1 MSRNSDR
8 MGQHVVQNADPAPQM
23 TQEAASQ
30 SQGGGFSFVV
40 PTEFVELPSKGK
52 FYHENHP
59 LHNVDTIEI
68 KQMTAKEED
77 LLTSRALLK
86 KGVALDRVIKSI
98 IVDKRINP
106 DSLLVGDRNA
116 IMIAARISGYGNE
129 YSTKINC
136 PSCTTT
142 QEYSFDL
149 HDSKIEHGTVSEELG
164 VKELGGGLFSTVLPR
179 TKFDITF
186 KLLYGNDEKKLLDHI
201 SNARKRNKE
210 ENTVTSQIRLIT
222 HSVNGDTSPAAINFF
237 VENVPSIDA
246 RHLRAAF
253 AMVTPDVDLTQYFS
267 CNECGYET
275 DLEVPLT
282 SDFFWP
288 KS

>member
-1 MSRNSDR
+1 LSRNSDR
-8 MGQHVVQNADPAPQM
+8 MGQHAVQSADPAPQM
-23 TQEAASQ
+23 TQEAANQ
-30 SQGGGFSFVV
+30 TQGGSFSFVV
-40 PTEFVELPSKGK
+40 PTEFVELPSKGR

-98 IVDKRINP
+98 IIDNRVNP

-129 YSTKINC
+129 YTTSINC
-136 PSCTTT
+136 PSCTAT

-149 HDSKIEHGTVSEELG
+149 NDSNIAYGDVSEELN
-164 VKELGGGLFSTVLPR
+164 VKELGGGLFSTILPR
-179 TKFDITF
+179 TKFDVTF
-186 KLLYGNDEKKLLDHI
+186 KLLCGHDEKKLLDQI
-201 SNARKRNKE
+201 SNARKRNKQ
-210 ENTVTSQIRLIT
+210 ENAVTSQIRLIT
-222 HSVNGDTSPAAINFF
+222 HAINGDSSNEAINYF
-237 VENVPSIDA
+237 VENVPSLDA
-246 RHLRAAF
+246 QHLRAAF
-253 AMVTPDVDLTQYFS
+253 KIVTPDIDLTQYFS

>member
-1 MSRNSDR
+1 LSRNSDR
-8 MGQHVVQNADPAPQM
+8 MGQHTVPAADPSPQM
-23 TQEAASQ
+23 TQQTEGAPGS
-30 SQGGGFSFVV
+30 FSFVV
-40 PTEFVELPSKGK
+40 PTEFVELPSQGR
-52 FYHENHP
+52 FYNENHP
-59 LHNVDTIEI
+59 LHNVETIEI

-116 IMIAARISGYGNE
+116 IMVAARISGYGNE
-129 YSTKINC
+129 YSTNINC
-136 PSCTTT
+136 PSCTST

-149 HDSKIEHGTVSEELG
+149 LDSNITYGNTSEELS
-164 VKELGGGLFSTVLPR
+164 VKDLGGGMFSTVLPR
-179 TKFDITF
+179 TKFEVTF
-186 KLLYGNDEKKLLDHI
+186 KLLYGNDEKKLLDQI

-222 HSVNGDTSPAAINFF
+222 HAINGDTTPAAINYF
-237 VENVPSIDA
+237 VENVPSLDA
-246 RHLRAAF
+246 QHLRAAF
-253 AMVTPDVDLTQYFS
+253 TMVTPDIDLTQYFS

-288 KS
+288 KR